1 MGRIMEAKGGVA
13 RASAGPWKFVREV
26 RSELKKVVWPTYK
39 QTASYTGF
47 VVVFTLIVVAVIALL
62 DALFN
67 FGLHLY
73 LR

>member
-1 MGRIMEAKGGVA
+1 MMEAKGGAV
-13 RASAGPWKFVREV
+13 RATDSPLKYLREV
-26 RSELKKVVWPTYK
+26 RSELKKVTWPTPK

-47 VVVFTLIVVAVIALL
+47 VVVFTLLVVAVISLL
-62 DALFN
+62 DTIFN

>member
-1 MGRIMEAKGGVA
+1 MEAKGGAV
-13 RASAGPWKFVREV
+13 RASDSPWKFVREV
-26 RSELKKVVWPTYK
+26 RSELKKVVWPTPK

-47 VVVFTLIVVAVIALL
+47 VVLFTLLVVAVISIL
-62 DALFN
+62 DAVFN

>member
-1 MGRIMEAKGGVA
+1 MEAKGGA
-13 RASAGPWKFVREV
+13 ISPTAGSLKYLREV
-26 RSELKKVVWPTYK
+26 RAELKKVTWPTFK

-47 VVVFTLIVVAVIALL
+47 VVAFTLLVVVVITIL
-62 DALFN
+62 DAVFN

>member
-1 MGRIMEAKGGVA
+1 MEAKGGTL
-13 RASAGPWKFVREV
+13 RASSGPWKFVREV
-26 RSELKKVVWPTYK
+26 RSELKKVVWPTPK

-47 VVVFTLIVVAVIALL
+47 VVVFTLVVVLVITIL

-67 FGLHLY
+67 FGLHQY

>member
-1 MGRIMEAKGGVA
+1 MEAKGGAV
-13 RASAGPWKFVREV
+13 RATTSPGKYLREV
-26 RSELKKVVWPTYK
+26 RAELKKVTWPTPK

-47 VVVFTLIVVAVIALL
+47 VVIFSLVVVAIISLL
-62 DALFN
+62 DSIFN